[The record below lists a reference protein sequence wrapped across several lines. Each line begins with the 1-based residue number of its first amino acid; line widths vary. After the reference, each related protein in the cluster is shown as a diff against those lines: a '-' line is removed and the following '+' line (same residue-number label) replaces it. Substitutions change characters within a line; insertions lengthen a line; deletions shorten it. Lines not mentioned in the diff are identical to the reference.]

1 VNYQIRAKYVLPG
14 LFYIAQ
20 VNQICCVNKLVDLE
34 GGQSELSVVQS
45 TSVLED
51 LRAVN
56 GIYIDKGLFVFT
68 VVASNE
74 Y

>member
-1 VNYQIRAKYVLPG
+1 MNYQIRAKNLLPG
-14 LFYIAQ
+14 LFYVAQ
-20 VNQICCVNKLVDLE
+20 VNQIGCVNELVDLE
-34 GGQSELSVVQS
+34 GGQSELSVVQP

-56 GIYIDKGLFVFT
+56 CIYIDKGLFVFT